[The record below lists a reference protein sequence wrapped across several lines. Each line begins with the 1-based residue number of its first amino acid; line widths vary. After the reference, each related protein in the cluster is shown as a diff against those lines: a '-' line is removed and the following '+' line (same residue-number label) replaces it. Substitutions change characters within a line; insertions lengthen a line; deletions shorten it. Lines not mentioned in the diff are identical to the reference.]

1 MKLAALSLTLL
12 LCLCSCAIH
21 KPILDSVYPAPNAK
35 DVCTDTVLRL
45 RFENKPV
52 LGKKGSITIYDSED
66 DGLVYSV
73 SVASKSI
80 VRKIGGFPNYNAYPF
95 TVNNTEV
102 EIPIYN
108 LKKDHTYRVEIDWT
122 VFPGLKEVLRQN
134 DPTLSWVFS
143 TRATELAPQTQSI
156 VVAADG
162 SGDFCTIQGAL
173 DFIPQVNTL
182 PRTILI
188 KNGIYP
194 EIIAF
199 AEKDNITLVGE
210 SRKETIIAYATNEK
224 FNGSGGNPY
233 ASTKNNP
240 STEKNKSHIY
250 HRGVLIAHKANGL
263 KIKNLTIH
271 NTTPHGGS
279 QSEAIILNGT
289 LTAQAVLQDLDLYSF
304 QDTLQVNGQ
313 AYITGCHIEGD
324 VDFMWGTG
332 PCYFK
337 DCTCVSLRSDAY
349 YTQVR
354 NPSTNHGYVFVGCQF
369 IGSSRV
375 SGNYLSRIEANRFPY
390 SEVVLLNCTLGD
402 AVSPIGWQL
411 QAKGDTSNLHF
422 WEYNSLKSTKNVPV
436 DTSKR
441 LKVSKQL
448 KLPADKA
455 LIESYL
461 DPVFVL
467 GNGWS
472 PKL

>member
-1 MKLAALSLTLL
+1 MNVITEPVHESALDIDLIQKYSIAGPRYTSYPPATQFKSDLENSQLEAVMREDNGPDAGPISLYFHLPFCESLCWYCGCNTVITTQRDEAA
-12 LCLCSCAIH
+12 
-21 KPILDSVYPAPNAK
+21 KYLDDIEKEV
-35 DVCTDTVLRL
+35 VL
-45 RFENKPV
+45 
-52 LGKKGSITIYDSED
+52 
-66 DGLVYSV
+66 
-73 SVASKSI
+73 VASKI
-80 VRKIGGFPNYNAYPF
+80 NPKRKVTQIHFGGGTPTFLPPEQLRRLGAMIRKYF
-95 TVNNTEV
+95 TLSSEV
-102 EIPIYN
+102 EFG
-108 LKKDHTYRVEIDWT
+108 VEID
-122 VFPGLKEVLRQN
+122 
-134 DPTLSWVFS
+134 
-143 TRATELAPQTQSI
+143 
-156 VVAADG
+156 
-162 SGDFCTIQGAL
+162 
-173 DFIPQVNTL
+173 
-182 PRTILI
+182 PRRL
-188 KNGIYP
+188 
-194 EIIAF
+194 
-199 AEKDNITLVGE
+199 
-210 SRKETIIAYATNEK
+210 
-224 FNGSGGNPY
+224 
-233 ASTKNNP
+233 TKNNP